1 MVEYCKDN
9 GLHRV
14 EYDDGEVHEER
25 LFGDLQVEWEAEVGL
40 ETELPEVAPL
50 ETAAPPKLKRPASP
64 VNRPCSEPSQRRQ
77 RGSTI
82 EPQAAATSAFGAG
95 SIGPLRFTADLV
107 QQLPLLVRRSAC
119 PPLL

>member
-1 MVEYCKDN
+1 MVEYCKDD

-14 EYDDGEVHEER
+14 EYDDGEVHDER
-25 LFGDLQVEWEAEVGL
+25 LFGDRRVKWEAEVDL
-40 ETELPEVAPL
+40 EAELPDAAPL
-50 ETAAPPKLKRPASP
+50 ETAAPPKLNRPASP
-64 VNRPCSEPSQRRQ
+64 VTRPCSEPSQRRQ

-107 QQLPLLVRRSAC
+107 QQLPWLVRRSAC

>member
-1 MVEYCKDN
+1 VVEYCKDD
-9 GLHRV
+9 GLV
-14 EYDDGEVHEER
+14 EYDDGDVHLER
-25 LFGDLQVEWEAEVGL
+25 LHGDGRQVWEREAEVGL
-40 ETELPEVAPL
+40 ETELPDVAPL

-82 EPQAAATSAFGAG
+82 EPQAAATSALGAG

>member
-25 LFGDLQVEWEAEVGL
+25 LFGDRRDIWEEVGL
-40 ETELPEVAPL
+40 EAELPDAAPL

-64 VNRPCSEPSQRRQ
+64 VTRPCSEPSQRRQ

-107 QQLPLLVRRSAC
+107 QQLPLLVRPSAC